1 MKKHVMAGLTGL
13 VAGLIAFGGEANA
26 HPRRHSP
33 LSQNAVLETPDAVG
47 PGEWI
52 GTGDMIQKGKASYYG
67 YGRLSRY
74 TASGDLFD
82 KYAMTAAHPW
92 LPFGTRVL
100 VRDISTGR
108 EVTVTIND
116 RLPTRAR
123 VIDLS
128 IGAARELGILQRGLA
143 TVSIEHTT

>member
-1 MKKHVMAGLTGL
+1 MKRHVMAGF
-13 VAGLIAFGGEANA
+13 AGLIAGLIVWGAGASA
-26 HPRRHSP
+26 HPRRHASP
-33 LSQNAVLETPDAVG
+33 SQGGSGLVES
-47 PGEWI
+47 GEWI
-52 GTGDMIQKGKASYYG
+52 GKRGVIQEGKASYYG
-67 YGRLSRY
+67 HGALSRY
-74 TASGDLFD
+74 TASGEPFD

-92 LPFGTRVL
+92 LPFGSRVL
-100 VRDISTGR
+100 VRDITTGR

-128 IGAARELGILQRGLA
+128 VGAARELGILSRGVA